1 MGYTF
6 ILPWFIGL
14 LFFFIEPMLEAVLYM
29 FNRVKLTD
37 EGVQY
42 EFVGTRIIREVFF
55 ENSQNFRIVVE
66 SFGGTMAN
74 AVLIVAFSLIVA
86 VLLNK
91 PFRGRGFCRALV
103 ALPIIVS
110 SGVLMQVFKEDLF
123 RSSIESKTVFQGII
137 LEASLQKIGLSDEL
151 IETLTKMV
159 SSVLDLIWLS
169 GIQILIF
176 VGGMQS
182 IPRSLMEVCEVEGA
196 TPWQAF
202 WRVTFPLISPF
213 LLLNIV
219 YAIID
224 SFTTPT
230 NKVIIKINEYF
241 NNTLYSSATTM
252 SMAYFL
258 LVLFIVAIVSVIVSR
273 RVFYFDK

>member
-1 MGYTF
+1 
-6 ILPWFIGL
+6 
-14 LFFFIEPMLEAVLYM
+14 
-29 FNRVKLTD
+29 
-37 EGVQY
+37 
-42 EFVGTRIIREVFF
+42 
-55 ENSQNFRIVVE
+55 
-66 SFGGTMAN
+66 
-74 AVLIVAFSLIVA
+74 
-86 VLLNK
+86 
-91 PFRGRGFCRALV
+91 
-103 ALPIIVS
+103 
-110 SGVLMQVFKEDLF
+110 MQVFKEDLF

-137 LEASLQKIGLSDEL
+137 LEASLQKMGLSDEL

-252 SMAYFL
+252 SMVYFI
-258 LVLFIVAIVSVIVSR
+258 LVLFIVGIASAIISR
-273 RVFYFDK
+273 RVFYIDK